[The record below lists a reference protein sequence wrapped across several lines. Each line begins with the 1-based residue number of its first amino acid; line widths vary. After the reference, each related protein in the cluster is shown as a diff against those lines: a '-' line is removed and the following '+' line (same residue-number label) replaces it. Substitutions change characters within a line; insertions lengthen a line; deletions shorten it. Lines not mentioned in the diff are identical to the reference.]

1 MGEQI
6 EKDHLEEKRI
16 KKLNES
22 NSASADTPNALNIN
36 SKNNLIEDSFG
47 IMIKI
52 KILLIQNVAILLGF
66 FFMLLMANYSEHI
79 KF

>member
-1 MGEQI
+1 MGDQI

-22 NSASADTPNALNIN
+22 NNGSPETANALNLN
-36 SKNNLIEDSFG
+36 SKNNPIEDSFE

-79 KF
+79 TF

>member
-1 MGEQI
+1 MGDQI

-16 KKLNES
+16 KKQSES
-22 NSASADTPNALNIN
+22 NNVSPNRANELNLN
-36 SKNNLIEDSFG
+36 MKNDSKDSFE

-52 KILLIQNVAILLGF
+52 KILFIQNIAILLGF
-66 FFMLLMANYSEHI
+66 FFMLLMANYSDHI

>member
-1 MGEQI
+1 MGDQI

-16 KKLNES
+16 KKLNEQK
-22 NSASADTPNALNIN
+22 NVPAKTANALDLN
-36 SKNNLIEDSFG
+36 SKNNPIEDSFE
-47 IMIKI
+47 ITIKI

>member
-1 MGEQI
+1 MGDQI

-16 KKLNES
+16 KKLNEQKNVPS
-22 NSASADTPNALNIN
+22 RTVNALDLNF
-36 SKNNLIEDSFG
+36 NNNPIKDSFE

>member
-6 EKDHLEEKRI
+6 EKDHLEEEQ
-16 KKLNES
+16 KKVLNRS
-22 NSASADTPNALNIN
+22 DSAS
-36 SKNNLIEDSFG
+36 SQNNLIQDSFS

-66 FFMLLMANYSEHI
+66 SFMLLMANYSERI